1 MRRKSV
7 LILLLV
13 VVLVSLQYPRFQ
25 QNIVDAS
32 DGFSVHNLNTG
43 LNYTTIQ
50 EAIDANETL
59 DGHTIMVD
67 AGTFN
72 EGILLNKAISL
83 FGENR
88 TNTVIDGYGVRWAV
102 QITTCNAT
110 ISGFTIK
117 NGGNGMSTRFLPD
130 GGIRLVSNYSTIS
143 DNVIVDND
151 YSGIWSDEYAI
162 SNGITIEGNFVGGN
176 FYGIAL
182 SHGSTSN
189 NLTKN
194 IVTGNTWVG
203 IQVSGEDN
211 ILRQNIIDNN
221 TCGFS
226 AFGVH
231 DIDES
236 NLVDGKPII
245 YWINEHDRTVPS
257 NAGYIAAIN
266 CVNISVI
273 DVSLKNLLAGIV
285 FRNTSSSTIRN
296 AIVLNCSGNNVLLSN
311 SHGNI
316 LTNCTLMSNSGPY
329 SIILALGE
337 SSNNTVSDTV
347 IEGGNVIMP
356 GKPYRTGI
364 SLYDC
369 SYNLITRNTLINNS
383 EAIFLE
389 YANNNTIYHN
399 NFINNPDPVGFPI
412 PPIIQNNTWDNGYP
426 SGGNYWSNYNGTDS
440 NLDGIGDTPYIID
453 ANNTDHFPLMYP
465 YGSIKNLN
473 TSLTYLT
480 IQQAIDANETLDGH
494 VIHVETGI
502 YDMIYTRIN
511 KSVSLL
517 GEGMENTTIIG
528 LSDFYQIP
536 IFDVFSDN
544 VTISGFT
551 LTGGYTAVDILA
563 SYTHVTNCNI
573 SDNIHGIYAGRFYE
587 LFGAVTIDGNIIAN
601 NNVSGINLST
611 WSNVISNNLIFGNSE
626 GIMLSSTGSFTN
638 STQVFGN
645 TIENSEIGI
654 LFGGSNDNTLFH
666 NNFVNNT
673 VQVQVWS
680 FPPHVGNDWAE
691 NYWSDYNGTGDTPYV
706 IDANNQDPYPLM
718 TPYVIPEFPSFLIL
732 PLFFLATLLAVLLHK
747 RKRQK
752 LSRAT
757 YVF

>member
-1 MRRKSV
+1 MSRKSV
-7 LILLLV
+7 LALLFVIILF
-13 VVLVSLQYPRFQ
+13 SLQYPRFE
-25 QNIVDAS
+25 QNSVKAS
-32 DGFSVHNLNTG
+32 DGYPVHNLNTG

-59 DGHTIMVD
+59 DGHTILVD
-67 AGTFN
+67 AGTFK
-72 EGILLNKAISL
+72 ESILLNKAISL

-88 TNTVIDGYGVRWAV
+88 TNTVIDGYGVQWAV
-102 QITTCNAT
+102 QITACNVT

-117 NGGNGMSTRFLPD
+117 NGGKGMLTRFLPD

-151 YSGIWSDEYAI
+151 YSGIWSGDYAI
-162 SNGITIEGNFVGGN
+162 SNGITMEGNFVSGN

-182 SHGSTSN
+182 GAGSTSN

-203 IQVSGEDN
+203 TQVNGEDN

-226 AFGVH
+226 AYGVH

-285 FRNTSSSTIRN
+285 FRNTTSSTIRN
-296 AIVLNCSGNNVLLSN
+296 AIVLNCSNNVLLMN

-316 LTNCTLMSNSGPY
+316 LTNCTLKSNSGLY
-329 SIILALGE
+329 SLILALGE

-347 IEGGNVIMP
+347 IEGGNVIMS
-356 GKPYRTGI
+356 GKPYCTGI

-399 NFINNPDPVGFPI
+399 NFINNPEPVGFPV
-412 PPIIQNNTWDNGYP
+412 PPITQNDTWDNGVE
-426 SGGNYWSNYNGTDS
+426 GNYWSNYNGTD
-440 NLDGIGDTPYIID
+440 NNQDGIGDGIGDIPYVID
-453 ANNTDHFPLMYP
+453 ENNTDHYPLMYR
-465 YGSIKNLN
+465 YGSIQNLN
-473 TSLTYLT
+473 TSLIYLT

-494 VIHVETGI
+494 VIHVETGT
-502 YDMIYTRIN
+502 YEMIYTRIN

-528 LSDFYQIP
+528 NIEDPRQIP

-551 LTGGYTAVDILA
+551 LTEGYTAVNILA
-563 SYTHVTNCNI
+563 SYTHITNCNI
-573 SDNIHGIYAGRFYE
+573 SDNIHGIDAGHIYE

-601 NNVSGINLST
+601 NTGNGIHLST
-611 WSNVISNNLIFGNSE
+611 WSNVISNNVIFGNSPG
-626 GIMLSSTGSFTN
+626 GIVLDTTGMPTN

-645 TIENSEIGI
+645 TIENNQNGVV
-654 LFGGSNDNTLFH
+654 LGPGSNSNTLFH
-666 NNFVNNT
+666 NDFLNNT
-673 VQVQVWS
+673 VQVDVWS
-680 FPPHVGNDWAE
+680 ILPYVGNAWAE

-718 TPYVIPEFPSFLIL
+718 SPYVIPEFPTFPVL
-732 PLFFLATLLAVLLHK
+732 PLFMITTLLVIVIYK
-747 RKRQK
+747 RRI
-752 LSRAT
+752 LTRAQ
-757 YVF
+757 